1 MKHSLCILLLSISIC
16 PVFGATTAEND
27 TLLSALR
34 EELAADFAE
43 LQQQD
48 VKPYFM
54 SFRVQESWNARI
66 VATFGYLGASR
77 QEHTRTFT
85 PQIRVGSPE
94 LDNFKFNSQSRV
106 STKVLP
112 LTDASPAAIRS
123 AVWLHMLNAYDQVV
137 SSYRNAQNRLRSRA
151 DNEDKA
157 PCFSVLGGSAAETFY
172 EPPLLH
178 PSLTPAEQTAWEE
191 RLCRISAAFRQ
202 WPHFNEAVVSLQME
216 NQRTHHVN
224 TEGATIVQNRVS
236 YRVFIQAEVKTDD
249 GMVLPLTHSY
259 YATSLDSLPD
269 EATMRRDAEDVG
281 RRLVALSQA
290 PVADP
295 FTGPALMSGPAS
307 GVFFHEIFGH
317 RLEGHRMKSGGQ
329 TFRKMVG
336 ERVLPAD
343 FQVYCDPTLTHYGIQ
358 PLNGGYVYDDEGT
371 RARRVNNVVDG
382 VLKEFLMSRV
392 PLDSFPESNGHGR
405 SAEGRDPVS
414 RQSNLVV
421 ETRQPHTEAQLR
433 QLLRD
438 EARRQGKDYGYL
450 FQSVSGGYTQ
460 TGEGGSIN
468 SFNVNP
474 LEVYRIY
481 VDGRPD
487 ELVRGVELIGTPL
500 SMFSNIAAG
509 GDTPSSFI
517 GACGA
522 ESGWVPV
529 SATSPMVYVSKVETQ
544 RRQQK
549 GSLMPVLEAPRL
561 TLNDLT
567 PDPSPKERG
576 VKTNGNKEVAADNSR
591 HSPLLER
598 RPRGEASLPS
608 LAEGSEEGVFYPL
621 QAELQRSMD
630 SLRIEGQPAPFLIDY
645 RLKRLRNLS
654 VAASDGELVQFDLQ
668 PWGQTFEAEVILGD
682 YHRSSQQQPEPRLRG
697 TGFPIALD
705 YDNLRR
711 IAWLT
716 TDASYK
722 QAIAN
727 YEAKQQQLK
736 KLTLPKDEEALD
748 DFFPAQPVTSIQE
761 RSAEA
766 QNLHAEELT
775 AYVRR
780 LSLIA
785 REFPALTE
793 SHAELSVRQA
803 DLYRL
808 TSEGVRVAQ
817 PQPDKITIGFTFH
830 LYHRPNGG
838 NTSSTSDHQYSTVAE
853 ALADSTRFMQHV
865 RDYIRLRL
873 SVLGDSVA
881 EDYYVGPVLIED
893 GACKMIYNRA
903 SGTHHHF
910 RARHSFTQSDRTIYV
925 KRNRK
930 IIDEKLTIRQ
940 DPTLSHW
947 NGQPLVGYFT
957 ADANGQAPQAVMLV
971 EHGIFR
977 GQLCGATPALG
988 TSKPTGNLRF
998 NNPYNINGILGG
1010 QMGIST
1016 APGVLRIESS
1026 KTVPLNKL
1034 RKQLLRDA
1042 QHEGY
1047 DHAYITRGEFLY
1059 RVSVKDGTE
1068 TPVGFTHITPTV
1080 QHLRHISALST
1091 EQEAVTH
1098 TEDGVAPFSIVGP
1111 KAMLLNDIEVPAQTP
1126 PQIAKP
1132 VLTFPNNR

>member
-1 MKHSLCILLLSISIC
+1 MNNAESSDRYSAGVSSPINEACSFNSVRNVAAASPASSLSPAAPIALSNF
-16 PVFGATTAEND
+16 VAEND
-27 TLLSALR
+27 TLLRILR
-34 EELAADFAE
+34 EELAADFSE
-43 LQQQD
+43 LQRQD

-54 SFRVQESWNARI
+54 SFHVQESWNARI

-123 AVWLHMLNAYDQVV
+123 AVWLHMLNAYDRVV
-137 SSYRNAQNRLRSRA
+137 SSYRNAQNRLRSQA

-224 TEGATIVQNRVS
+224 TEGVAIVQNRVS

-343 FQVYCDPTLTHYGIQ
+343 FQVYCDPTLTHYGTQ

-421 ETRQPHTEAQLR
+421 ETKQPHTEAQLR

-460 TGEGGSIN
+460 TGEGNSIN
-468 SFNVNP
+468 SFNVRP

-487 ELVRGVELIGTPL
+487 ELVRGVDLIGTPL
-500 SMFSNIAAG
+500 SMFSNITAG
-509 GDTPSSFI
+509 GDTPSTFI
-517 GACGA
+517 GVCGA

-529 SATSPMVYVSKVETQ
+529 SATSPMVFVSKIETQ

-549 GSLMPVLEAPRL
+549 GSLMPVLTPPRP
-561 TLNDLT
+561 T
-567 PDPSPKERG
+567 PQLCREG
-576 VKTNGNKEVAADNSR
+576 QEG
-591 HSPLLER
+591 
-598 RPRGEASLPS
+598 ASAS
-608 LAEGSEEGVFYPL
+608 VFSAL
-621 QAELQRSMD
+621 SAELQRSMD

-654 VAASDGELVQFDLQ
+654 VAASDGELVQYDLQ
-668 PWGQTFEAEVILGD
+668 PWSQTFEAEVILGD
-682 YHRSSQQQPEPRLRG
+682 HHRSSQQQPEPRLRG
-697 TGFPIALD
+697 TGFPMALD

-838 NTSSTSDHQYSTVAE
+838 NTTSTSDHQYSTVAE

-910 RARHSFTQSDRTIYV
+910 RAWHSFTQSDRTIYV

-988 TSKPTGNLRF
+988 ISKPTGNLRF
-998 NNPYNINGILGG
+998 NNPFNINLILGG

-1042 QHEGY
+1042 QREGY

-1059 RVSVKDGTE
+1059 RISVKDGTE
-1068 TPVGFTHITPTV
+1068 TPVGFTHITPTI

-1098 TEDGVAPFSIVGP
+1098 TENGVAPFSIVGP